1 MTRQDYMVGMVAK
14 GSVCRLFY
22 ISYFF
27 VPTGEFSKIA
37 IFPPYPPWKGEPSD
51 LRREKGVALAVSASA
66 AS

>member
-27 VPTGEFSKIA
+27 CSYWGVFKNSHLPTIPTME
-37 IFPPYPPWKGEPSD
+37 
-51 LRREKGVALAVSASA
+51 RRTK
-66 AS
+66 